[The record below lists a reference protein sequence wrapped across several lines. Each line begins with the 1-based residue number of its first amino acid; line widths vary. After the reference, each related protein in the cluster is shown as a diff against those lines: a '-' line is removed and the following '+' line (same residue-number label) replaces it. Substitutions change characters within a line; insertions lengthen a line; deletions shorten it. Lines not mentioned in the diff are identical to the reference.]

1 MRSCETNVA
10 SNEQKRW
17 KGKAI
22 SKSNGSEKEPRRFKW
37 DIDMVGYMLQ
47 ALSDYKSQMEYRNSD
62 FNADKAKQYEAVRT
76 SMAEKYQDVEVSFFG
91 PTDVN
96 PVDESNRE
104 ESLKRIEVQKKQI
117 RKGYS
122 RVMEKIKELRQGF
135 SNAVTAGTRS
145 GSGKLVMEFYDTMV
159 EIWGGSPATEPL
171 PFCVQSSQQTSD
183 GVTLTNSLDKFEDNS
198 VDENVHAPVSA
209 SFTIS
214 DEELDFDNEV
224 ATSKDDVLTSRKR
237 GNANQI
243 PKLIDDKRKKMERQL
258 SAVQRD
264 KLFLQDEKEEKEFR
278 RELCKSIKESN
289 SVFAESLKAMSSSM
303 TVLAS
308 SLQRSVEFSTM
319 TPRQTTDQ
327 TPVSFAQAL
336 PTVFQHG
343 NYIENQDMRYLP
355 GQQPQHLFSA
365 HQQNKTY
372 HQL

>member
-1 MRSCETNVA
+1 MA
-10 SNEQKRW
+10 SNQQRRKRNA
-17 KGKAI
+17 G
-22 SKSNGSEKEPRRFKW
+22 SKKEPKRFKW
-37 DIDMVGYMLQ
+37 DVEMVGYMLQ
-47 ALSDYKSQMEYRNSD
+47 ALSDYKCQMEYRNSD
-62 FNADKAKQYEAVRT
+62 FNADKAKQYETVRT
-76 SMAEKYQDVEVSFFG
+76 SMAEKYRDVEVSFFR
-91 PTDVN
+91 PTDVS
-96 PVDESNRE
+96 PVDENNRE
-104 ESLKRIEVQKKQI
+104 ESLQNIEVQKKQV

-159 EIWGGSPATEPL
+159 QIWGGSPATEPL
-171 PFCVQSSQQTSD
+171 PFGVQSSQQTSD
-183 GVTLTNSLDKFEDNS
+183 GVASTNLLDEFEDNLA
-198 VDENVHAPVSA
+198 DESIHAPVSPSP
-209 SFTIS
+209 SFAIS
-214 DEELDFDNEV
+214 DEELENEV
-224 ATSKDDVLTSRKR
+224 TASKDDLPTSRKR

-243 PKLIDDKRKKMERQL
+243 PKLIDEKRKKMERQL
-258 SAVQRD
+258 SAAQRD

-278 RELCKSIKESN
+278 REMYKSIKESN

-308 SLQRSVEFSTM
+308 SLQRSVELSAM
-319 TPRQTTDQ
+319 AQRQTTDQ
-327 TPVSFAQAL
+327 TPVSFAQTL
-336 PTVFQHG
+336 PNVFQHG